1 MSERV
6 IKGHIGIGG
15 SVTGEALVA
24 QDNFSARYDLDR
36 INGTFSRESH
46 ALFGQSYNGKVLV
59 LNIAKGGVATAWM
72 LRAMKETGVTPL
84 ALLLNYANPIMA
96 QGAVFADFPMIDRF
110 EEDITQIIR
119 TGDTVTVTVDPAAG
133 TVIVNSD

>member
-1 MSERV
+1 MSESV

-59 LNIAKGGVATAWM
+59 LNIAKGCVATAWM

-84 ALLLNYANPIMA
+84 ALLLNYANSIMA
-96 QGAVFADFPMIDRF
+96 QGAAFADFPMIDRF
-110 EEDITQIIR
+110 EKDITKIIR
-119 TGDTVTVTVDPAAG
+119 TGDTVTVDPTAG
-133 TVIVNSD
+133 TVTVHSN

>member
-36 INGTFSRESH
+36 INGTFPRESH

-96 QGAVFADFPMIDRF
+96 QGAGYAEFPMIDRF
-110 EEDITQIIR
+110 EKDITQIIR
-119 TGDTVTVTVDPAAG
+119 TGDTVTVDPAAG
-133 TVIVNSD
+133 TVTVHSD

>member
-15 SVTGEALVA
+15 PVTGEAVIA

-59 LNIAKGGVATAWM
+59 LNIAKGSVATAWM
-72 LRAMKETGVTPL
+72 LRVTKETGVTSL
-84 ALLLNYANPIMA
+84 APLLNYANPIMA
-96 QGAVFADFPMIDRF
+96 QGAAFADFPMIARF
-110 EEDITQIIR
+110 EEDITKIIR
-119 TGDTVTVTVDPAAG
+119 TGETVTVTVNPAAG
-133 TVIVNSD
+133 TMIVNSD